1 MPREPDVTRP
11 SRDQLVAIIR
21 IQTEMAK
28 HGLDLAQVMSVI
40 VDSALDLVKADGA
53 AIELAEND

>member
-28 HGLDLAQVMSVI
+28 HGKRSINLI
-40 VDSALDLVKADGA
+40 YK
-53 AIELAEND
+53 